1 MITLQGINISHLG
14 KRKII
19 FKMRDMLVP
28 WSVMFLFFIFSY
40 LSSQIDCKETLR
52 RRDPSIFLLVVPW
65 GYGQPS
71 SVYSLLPQR
80 SSGVCLAWRFQ
91 RSQTRRLQK
100 ARNWRLV
107 GETSG
112 FIVLGYK
119 HWGGLM
125 KGGLL
130 QWVFFVFFNVYC
142 FNMFF
147 FLWEHHWLDAAVFG
161 VMTLSPLIWSSEICP
176 ICVFRS
182 WEALRGQL
190 MMSYEV

>member
-1 MITLQGINISHLG
+1 MPGRTIESKPVVCRSQFPISGITLQGANISPKNGIL
-14 KRKII
+14 KMI
-19 FKMRDMLVP
+19 FLFPRWDMLVP
-28 WSVMFLFFIFSY
+28 WRVMFFVFYFSS

-52 RRDPSIFLLVVPW
+52 RRDESIFLLVVPW

-107 GETSG
+107 GETSS

-125 KGGLL
+125 KGGRL
-130 QWVFFVFFNVYC
+130 
-142 FNMFF
+142 
-147 FLWEHHWLDAAVFG
+147 
-161 VMTLSPLIWSSEICP
+161 
-176 ICVFRS
+176 
-182 WEALRGQL
+182 
-190 MMSYEV
+190 

>member
-1 MITLQGINISHLG
+1 MVVTIPIPSIYAKITYI
-14 KRKII
+14 
-19 FKMRDMLVP
+19 LVD
-28 WSVMFLFFIFSY
+28 FIFSY

-52 RRDPSIFLLVVPW
+52 RRDESIFLIVVPW

-130 QWVFFVFFNVYC
+130 QWVFFG
-142 FNMFF
+142 FF
-147 FLWEHHWLDAAVFG
+147 FCGNTTDLTPLYFEWWPYPPWFGAPRFVRSAFSVLGKLCRVSLWCG
-161 VMTLSPLIWSSEICP
+161 TRC
-176 ICVFRS
+176 
-182 WEALRGQL
+182 RGTSQQRIL
-190 MMSYEV
+190 YTKLKS